1 MMKMAI
7 WCLCCLLL
15 TGCMKGVRLNER
27 GIVEAVA
34 VDLTEEGEY
43 LVTMQV
49 CEANSDVAAPKEEA
63 QQCVVV
69 EETAET
75 LIQAISD
82 ASISQGKQMFL
93 GSCKLVLLGETLVSE
108 NLEPVLEFLNGN
120 HQIDP
125 ACSVLVSR
133 DTEAGEILQKSG
145 QGSCLNASWI
155 LDSLQA
161 SQKEGL
167 SPKSRLIDLLNA
179 VYGEN
184 LPGILGV
191 IHPDPAQ
198 QTPQPTQSQPQEG
211 EQAQQEGQPPQEE
224 SKADTG
230 YAVSGMAL
238 IEEGRLEI
246 FLNETAAK
254 GYAWT
259 RNGMKNP
266 SITISADGFGRI
278 AAVAI
283 SNQAK
288 LSPEMVGD
296 NPVLYISVD
305 VHSSAREVY
314 LEDAQD
320 ENTRS
325 QVQELQAREIKR
337 QVEELLEST
346 QRQGY
351 DVLRLSL
358 LMQQRYPDYYEA
370 NRENWEEAV
379 KSFGYDVEVTCQID
393 RFGVR
398 NVF

>member
-1 MMKMAI
+1 
-7 WCLCCLLL
+7 
-15 TGCMKGVRLNER
+15 
-27 GIVEAVA
+27 
-34 VDLTEEGEY
+34 
-43 LVTMQV
+43 
-49 CEANSDVAAPKEEA
+49 
-63 QQCVVV
+63 
-69 EETAET
+69 
-75 LIQAISD
+75 
-82 ASISQGKQMFL
+82 
-93 GSCKLVLLGETLVSE
+93 
-108 NLEPVLEFLNGN
+108 
-120 HQIDP
+120 
-125 ACSVLVSR
+125 
-133 DTEAGEILQKSG
+133 
-145 QGSCLNASWI
+145 
-155 LDSLQA
+155 
-161 SQKEGL
+161 
-167 SPKSRLIDLLNA
+167 
-179 VYGEN
+179 
-184 LPGILGV
+184 
-191 IHPDPAQ
+191 
-198 QTPQPTQSQPQEG
+198 
-211 EQAQQEGQPPQEE
+211 
-224 SKADTG
+224 
-230 YAVSGMAL
+230 MAL

-296 NPVLYISVD
+296 NPELYISVD